1 MTDVDDIFA
10 SADGFDA
17 VMEVTRSMPSKDAA
31 KAAKT
36 ASLGPHRSGRTTP
49 GPTFTLAGRA
59 ASSPC
64 HCVSGRGDDVDEEP
78 LVIASH
84 RATTCPSFEC
94 GSSDEAAEITTLR

>member
-17 VMEVTRSMPSKDAA
+17 VMEVARSMPSKD
-31 KAAKT
+31 AAKT

-49 GPTFTLAGRA
+49 GSTFTLAGRA

-64 HCVSGRGDDVDEEP
+64 HC
-78 LVIASH
+78 
-84 RATTCPSFEC
+84 SFEC